1 LILFDLEH
9 RKRVRKRPEE
19 ILKAQMLHWVTALSL
34 ICLGQSRLCA
44 QAASDSGQKADTSQ
58 SWTATSEQRS
68 LSGDSNPVRTVQS
81 HTERDG
87 RKVDRQ
93 EVERLGPD
101 GRYEPYA
108 DTEREEVRIDANTV
122 RTVQRS
128 FARGPDGQKTLVQV
142 TEEES
147 RALSDGQQRLVRS
160 TSSPDVNGRL
170 RTVQRELQET
180 RQSSPGVQVT
190 KTTVMTSN
198 IDGNLAPSVQIEE
211 RRTKKDNHSLEFHKS
226 TLLPNGNGGWQV
238 SEVREGVV
246 TEGNDKSRT
255 KDERWLQ
262 PRPDGTL
269 MLVGRTISK
278 ETGNGSAE
286 QRETVEEYS
295 TNVAGGFGDGSL
307 QLNRRVTTVRRVR
320 ADGQKTTQEQVEQT
334 NPADPSEPLRLTQKT
349 IDTMRLKPGGSS
361 SEIRTIESL
370 NANGDL
376 GVVWVDTSNVQ
387 SAPAVQVD
395 MTKGSMA
402 PAVNVDTKTAK
413 PK

>member
-1 LILFDLEH
+1 LILFDLES

-190 KTTVMTSN
+190 KTTIMTSN

-349 IDTMRLKPGGSS
+349 IDTVRLKPGGSS

>member
-1 LILFDLEH
+1 
-9 RKRVRKRPEE
+9 VRKRPEE

-44 QAASDSGQKADTSQ
+44 QAASDSGQKAETSQ

-147 RALSDGQQRLVRS
+147 RALPDGQQRLVRS

-190 KTTVMTSN
+190 KTTIMTSN
-198 IDGNLAPSVQIEE
+198 VDGNLAPSVQIEE
-211 RRTKKDNHSLEFHKS
+211 RRTKKDNHNLEFHKS

-246 TEGNDKSRT
+246 TEENDKSRT
-255 KDERWLQ
+255 KDERRLQ
-262 PRPDGTL
+262 PGPDGTL

-334 NPADPSEPLRLTQKT
+334 NPADPSEPLRLTQKR

-361 SEIRTIESL
+361 SENRTIESL

-376 GVVWVDTSNVQ
+376 EVVWVDTSNVQ
-387 SAPAVQVD
+387 TAPAVQVD

>member
-1 LILFDLEH
+1 
-9 RKRVRKRPEE
+9 
-19 ILKAQMLHWVTALSL
+19 LKAQMLHWITALSL
-34 ICLGQSRLCA
+34 VCLGQSRLCA
-44 QAASDSGQKADTSQ
+44 QAASDSGQKADTNQ

-68 LSGDSNPVRTVQS
+68 VSGDSNPIKIVVS

-87 RKVDRQ
+87 RTVEKRK
-93 EVERLGPD
+93 VERLGAD
-101 GRYEPYA
+101 NRYEPYA
-108 DTEREEVRIDANTV
+108 DTEKEEVRIDANTV
-122 RTVQRS
+122 RTVQRT

-142 TEEES
+142 MEEE
-147 RALSDGQQRLVRS
+147 RRTLPDGQQRLVRS

-170 RTVQRELQET
+170 QTVQRELQET

-211 RRTKKDNHSLEFHKS
+211 RQIKKDNHTLEVHKS

-238 SEVREGVV
+238 SEVREAVV
-246 TEGNDKSRT
+246 TEANDKSRT
-255 KDERWLQ
+255 EDERLLQ
-262 PRPDGTL
+262 PGPDGTL
-269 MLVGRTISK
+269 MVVGRKISK

-307 QLNRRVTTVRRVR
+307 QLNRRVTTVHRVR
-320 ADGQKTTQEQVEQT
+320 ADGQETTQEQVEQT
-334 NPADPSEPLRLTQKT
+334 NPADPSEPPRLTQET
-349 IDTMRLKPGGSS
+349 IDTVRHKPGGSK
-361 SEIRTIESL
+361 SETRTIESL

-376 GVVWVDTSNVQ
+376 GVVWVDTRNVQ
-387 SAPAVQVD
+387 TGPAVQVD
-395 MTKGSMA
+395 MTKGSTS